1 MNRWFSLAETQPEV
15 STLIVIVT
23 WAAFEVQAGAKGI
36 PNRNWGMPIVSNKA
50 NKNRRL
56 RLKSQKKNR
65 LRIFSRN
72 FPYVKIN
79 RFFAHDSA
87 SSTSPTAPA
96 AASGTETPAWL
107 AGKYRFF
114 ADFQGFNSWEH
125 PWTKRGSL
133 QQPMLLYHVWLQET
147 TRGYSCFDWFWAVP
161 DIHVLFPIY
170 MFCLRECSWY
180 EKWIGDLRFANA
192 AKSYCV
198 AVLFFGSWT

>member
-50 NKNRRL
+50 KQ
-56 RLKSQKKNR
+56 KSQTEIEITKKNR

-72 FPYVKIN
+72 FPYVKIQPILE
-79 RFFAHDSA
+79 HYSA
-87 SSTSPTAPA
+87 SSTSPTPPA

-114 ADFQGFNSWEH
+114 GDFQGFDSWEH
-125 PWTKRGSL
+125 PWTKWGSL
-133 QQPMLLYHVWLQET
+133 QQPMFDYKKLQEST
-147 TRGYSCFDWFWAVP
+147 AVLIDFGP
-161 DIHVLFPIY
+161 FLTY
-170 MFCLRECSWY
+170 MFCSWY
-180 EKWIGDLRFANA
+180 TC
-192 AKSYCV
+192 SV
-198 AVLFFGSWT
+198 